1 MVFGLQH
8 RARKAWCLVTLNS
21 TLRECFLKPSTA
33 VGSDPKSQDE
43 HASPRRAYSRRAH
56 SEHPGVTILALNR
69 RGRMKT
75 VLRYIDPRDGKRHQC
90 ERLTESGE
98 PWPYAESEKASADL
112 VAIPSREAAKALAR
126 QLSCWLKLQR
136 NVHSLKAA
144 GVAFDPSPVAPLI
157 PFAGEQVSWE
167 ELKTRHELKL
177 AAQGCSNKTKETYA
191 SHWRHFMKWS
201 GRPAWP
207 SELREAH
214 LQAFRAWLPSYRPT
228 GGKIIRCAR
237 SNATICD
244 NVRVVLNFG
253 RKIHRDE
260 TRSPNPRRCV
270 TLDSESIRDGLAGAR
285 LPALQ
290 PVAFSQTKLRKILKS
305 AARFELKALEAG
317 HKHSLGVFAFLAFVM
332 VTGVRRGEAE
342 RLRWRPSKPNAA
354 ESWVDFSGGAIVI
367 FSGKTQTH
375 RTIRLDTRP
384 VLASMLKMMKRACD
398 SRAEPFVFGGVGPLA
413 IAYKRDDPME
423 IRGRSLKRALD
434 DAKAESGVA
443 YRIKDL
449 RANLATW
456 MAHSDLGR
464 NMMDL
469 AFEMGH
475 DYRVLLRSY
484 ARRHFAVPLESARAK
499 TVEELLDVS
508 RIIKR
513 WTKRLRRKLNPA
525 RPIVGPKELH
535 LTLVEETKESAE
547 TIPVHRVAG

>member
-1 MVFGLQH
+1 MDSIPVAQANALP
-8 RARKAWCLVTLNS
+8 AAESV
-21 TLRECFLKPSTA
+21 A
-33 VGSDPKSQDE
+33 
-43 HASPRRAYSRRAH
+43 ARRAYSRRAH
-56 SEHPGVTILALNR
+56 SEHPGVTVLALNR
-69 RGRMKT
+69 RGRTKI
-75 VLRYIDPRDGKRHQC
+75 VLRYLDPRDGKRHQC
-90 ERLTESGE
+90 ERLTDSGE
-98 PWPYAESEKASADL
+98 PWPYSESEKTSGEL
-112 VAIPSREAAKALAR
+112 PAIFSREAAKTLAR
-126 QLSCWLKLQR
+126 QLSDWLKLQR
-136 NVHSLKAA
+136 SVHELKAA
-144 GVAFDPSPVAPLI
+144 GVAFDPSPVTPLI
-157 PFAGEQVSWE
+157 PFAGEQISWT

-177 AAQGCSNKTKETYA
+177 AAQGCSYKTKETYA
-191 SHWRHFMKWS
+191 SHWRHFMAWGGK
-201 GRPAWP
+201 PAWP

-228 GGKIIRCAR
+228 NGKIIRCVR

-253 RKIHRDE
+253 RRIHRDE
-260 TRSPNPRRCV
+260 ARTPNPRRCV

-290 PVAFSQTKLRKILKS
+290 PVAFSQVKLRKILKA
-305 AARFELKALEAG
+305 AARFEHKAIDAG
-317 HKHSLGVFAFLAFVM
+317 HDRSIGVFAFLAFVM

-354 ESWVDFSGGAIVI
+354 ESWVDFGGGAIVI

-384 VLASMLKMMKRACD
+384 LLASLLKTMKRACD
-398 SRAEPFVFGGVGPLA
+398 SKAEPFVFGGVGPLA
-413 IAYKRDDPME
+413 IAYKRDDPLE
-423 IRGRSLKRALD
+423 GRGRSLKRALD
-434 DAKAESGVA
+434 DAKLESGLA

-484 ARRHFAVPLESARAK
+484 ARRHFAVPIESARAK
-499 TVEELLDVS
+499 TVEELLGVS
-508 RIIKR
+508 RVIKR
-513 WTKRLRRKLNPA
+513 WTRGLRKKLHPA
-525 RPIVGPKELH
+525 VTTNRPKEPRLA
-535 LTLVEETKESAE
+535 LVEDDSEAA
-547 TIPVHRVAG
+547 PLHRAAS